1 MAKLTTKSVQTVRP
15 GPDRREIPDGLL
27 RGLYLVVQPSGARS
41 WAIRYRHAGRTRKHT
56 LGSWPAIDLS
66 AARRLAGKA
75 LTKAAEGIDPA
86 IEKAMARADSIE
98 AVSELFLARHVR
110 LHCRPRTIAEAERV
124 LKRLQAAWR
133 ARPIASIARRDVTT
147 FLDHVA
153 DTSGPAAANRTKA
166 VVSKLF
172 SWALSRDIIATS
184 PVAGLPRPAPQ
195 VMRERVLNDQ
205 ELAAIWRAAE
215 QLGYPGGSFVQ
226 LLILTAARRT
236 EVSALQWSEIDLEAR
251 LWRLPRERAK
261 NNVPH
266 ETPLSEAAIA
276 VFQACPRI
284 GDRFV
289 FTVNGTAPIWGF
301 SKIKLEID
309 NAAEVGGWTFH
320 DLRRSAATVMADKL
334 GIAPHVVSAVL
345 GHVQG
350 DRIARTYN
358 KARYIPE
365 KRAALDRWAA
375 HVQALAEEHGSE
387 VVALKMSAS
396 A

>member
-27 RGLYLVVQPSGARS
+27 RGLYLVVQPSGAKS
-41 WAIRYRHAGRTRKHT
+41 WAVRYRHTGRTRKHT
-56 LGSWPAIDLS
+56 LGSWPAIDLA
-66 AARRLAGKA
+66 AARRMAGKA

-86 IEKAMARADSIE
+86 IEKATARADSIE
-98 AVSELFLARHVR
+98 AVAELFLARHVR
-110 LHCRPRTIAEAERV
+110 QHNRPRTIVEAERV
-124 LKRLQAAWR
+124 MKRLQSAWR
-133 ARPIASIARRDVTT
+133 ARPIASITRRDVIAH
-147 FLDHVA
+147 LDRVA

-166 VVSKLF
+166 VVGKLF
-172 SWALSRDIIATS
+172 SWALSRDLVAAS
-184 PVAGLPRPAPQ
+184 PVAGLPRPAPH
-195 VMRERVLNDQ
+195 VMRERVLDDR
-205 ELAAIWRAAE
+205 ELASIWRAAE
-215 QLGYPGGSFVQ
+215 LLGYPAGSFVQ
-226 LLILTAARRT
+226 LLILTAARRS
-236 EVSALQWSEIDLEAR
+236 EVSRLAWQEIDLQAR

-266 ETPLSEAAIA
+266 EIPLSEAAIA
-276 VFQACPRI
+276 VLEACPRI

-289 FTVNGTAPIWGF
+289 FTMNGVAPIWGF
-301 SKIKLEID
+301 SKIKCEID
-309 NAAEVGGWTFH
+309 NAADVRGWTFH
-320 DLRRSAATVMADKL
+320 DLRRTAATVMADKL

-365 KRAALDRWAA
+365 KRAGLDRWAA
-375 HVQALAEEHGSE
+375 HVLALAEEHGSK
-387 VVALKMSAS
+387 VVPLKMPAS

>member
-15 GPDRREIPDGLL
+15 GPDRREIPEASCAACTWSCSPRREIMGD
-27 RGLYLVVQPSGARS
+27 
-41 WAIRYRHAGRTRKHT
+41 T
-56 LGSWPAIDLS
+56 LSSCRADPQAYAGSWPAIDLS

-110 LHCRPRTIAEAERV
+110 VHCRPRTIAEAERV

-133 ARPIASIARRDVTT
+133 ARPIASITRRDVIT

-166 VVSKLF
+166 VVGKLF
-172 SWALSRDIIATS
+172 SWALSRDMIAAS

-236 EVSALQWSEIDLEAR
+236 EVSALQRSEIDLEAR

-266 ETPLSEAAIA
+266 EIPLSEAAI
-276 VFQACPRI
+276 
-284 GDRFV
+284 
-289 FTVNGTAPIWGF
+289 
-301 SKIKLEID
+301 EI
-309 NAAEVGGWTFH
+309 
-320 DLRRSAATVMADKL
+320 
-334 GIAPHVVSAVL
+334 
-345 GHVQG
+345 
-350 DRIARTYN
+350 
-358 KARYIPE
+358 
-365 KRAALDRWAA
+365 
-375 HVQALAEEHGSE
+375 
-387 VVALKMSAS
+387 
-396 A
+396 

>member
-1 MAKLTTKSVQTVRP
+1 MR
-15 GPDRREIPDGLL
+15 DGLV

-56 LGSWPAIDLS
+56 LGGWPAIDLA

-86 IEKAMARADSIE
+86 IEKAMSRADSIE

-110 LHCRPRTIAEAERV
+110 LHCRPRTIAQAERV

-133 ARPIASIARRDVTT
+133 ARPIASITRRDVIA
-147 FLDHVA
+147 FLDRVA

-166 VVSKLF
+166 VVGKLF
-172 SWALSRDIIATS
+172 SWALSRDIIAAS
-184 PVAGLPRPAPQ
+184 PVAGLPRPAPL
-195 VMRERVLNDQ
+195 VMRQRVLNDQ
-205 ELAAIWRAAE
+205 ELAAIWRASE

-236 EVSALQWSEIDLEAR
+236 EVSRLAWQEIDLQAR

-276 VFQACPRI
+276 ILRAGPRS
-284 GDRFV
+284 GERFV
-289 FTVNGTAPIWGF
+289 FTVIGVAPICGF

-309 NAAEVGGWTFH
+309 NAAEVGGWTSH
-320 DLRRSAATVMADKL
+320 DLRRSAATVMADRL
-334 GIAPHVVSAVL
+334 GVAPHVVSAVL

-358 KARYIPE
+358 KARYIAE
-365 KRAALDRWAA
+365 KRAALDRWAV
-375 HVQALAEEHGSE
+375 HVLALVEEHGSK
-387 VVALKMSAS
+387 VVPVKRPAS

>member
-1 MAKLTTKSVQTVRP
+1 MAKLTAKSVQTVRP

-27 RGLYLVVQPSGARS
+27 RGLYLVVQPSGAKS
-41 WAIRYRHAGRTRKHT
+41 WAVRYRHTGRTRKHT

-133 ARPIASIARRDVTT
+133 ARPIASTTRRDVIA

-166 VVSKLF
+166 VVGKLF

-215 QLGYPGGSFVQ
+215 QSGWSRMRRLARYRS
-226 LLILTAARRT
+226 LL
-236 EVSALQWSEIDLEAR
+236 
-251 LWRLPRERAK
+251 
-261 NNVPH
+261 
-266 ETPLSEAAIA
+266 
-276 VFQACPRI
+276 
-284 GDRFV
+284 
-289 FTVNGTAPIWGF
+289 
-301 SKIKLEID
+301 
-309 NAAEVGGWTFH
+309 
-320 DLRRSAATVMADKL
+320 
-334 GIAPHVVSAVL
+334 
-345 GHVQG
+345 
-350 DRIARTYN
+350 ARTRN
-358 KARYIPE
+358 H
-365 KRAALDRWAA
+365 D
-375 HVQALAEEHGSE
+375 
-387 VVALKMSAS
+387 
-396 A
+396 